1 VERTWCTLLALAA
14 CEIYELGWV
23 VNPWD
28 ESFEPYDIAQ
38 HGWTFVQKNLA
49 GTSPEMADA
58 VLRGRNAAKIAVTA
72 WRESHSDAIEGLR
85 ERRIAEAAEKKK
97 EKKTRPIV
105 VVALAAIWFWL
116 TRPMLFAHAAWAFLK
131 FIVHAYCEAHMFFRA
146 FLAPATAQ
154 FTGAQRLFVQS
165 SIYLM
170 GLLICVW
177 MYSSRATQC
186 CVAVREALGC
196 TPNIMDACINVDPGE
211 GCVVLMRATRR
222 LLPPKWKCDAFPV
235 RGNLRHTFA
244 VIGIQ
249 VRLLRKFVF
258 HPSPG
263 FNI

>member
-1 VERTWCTLLALAA
+1 
-14 CEIYELGWV
+14 
-23 VNPWD
+23 
-28 ESFEPYDIAQ
+28 
-38 HGWTFVQKNLA
+38 
-49 GTSPEMADA
+49 
-58 VLRGRNAAKIAVTA
+58 
-72 WRESHSDAIEGLR
+72 
-85 ERRIAEAAEKKK
+85 
-97 EKKTRPIV
+97 
-105 VVALAAIWFWL
+105 
-116 TRPMLFAHAAWAFLK
+116 
-131 FIVHAYCEAHMFFRA
+131 MFFRA